1 MGAEQLGEDCDQ
13 REGKLSNEGG
23 TERTGCVRC

>member
-23 TERTGCVRC
+23 TARTGCVRC